1 MAINEEAAIRA
12 ILKANG
18 ITGPLVPLAIKVLRE
33 QFDTG
38 EAFGSDVLG
47 PFTAAFNPA
56 GVAAAEAGKI
66 SRKRSKKEKA
76 NDKKKSMAWTQA
88 NSELRNNNGQLK
100 KGRTQKDVATRA
112 NKILKKN
119 GTKKGQVRKTARRA
133 FKR

>member
-1 MAINEEAAIRA
+1 MAINEEAAIRL

-47 PFTAAFNPA
+47 PFTPVLNPA
-56 GVAAAEAGKI
+56 GFAVAELGKVK
-66 SRKRSKKEKA
+66 RKRSKKELA
-76 NDKKKSMAWTQA
+76 NDKKKSMAWSQA
-88 NSELRNNNGQLK
+88 NDELRNNDGQLK
-100 KGRTQKDVATRA
+100 KGRTQKDVAVRA
-112 NKILKKN
+112 NKLLKKN

-133 FKR
+133 FEE